1 MRILC
6 HVLSVETDTDGAT
19 SQTELL
25 RGAKTERIVLRRQ
38 RKQQD
43 SLSELK
49 GDITC
54 GGTRVEIYSP
64 TCVRLKDLSTH
75 FLVLNETLPTDW
87 LVTMTVYVD
96 MGIINWLNSVILG
109 HKTVTNLFGCH
120 IQQLFS

>member
-64 TCVRLKDLSTH
+64 TCVRLKEK
-75 FLVLNETLPTDW
+75 NKTDSW
-87 LVTMTVYVD
+87 QPAA
-96 MGIINWLNSVILG
+96 NIL
-109 HKTVTNLFGCH
+109 HR
-120 IQQLFS
+120 SA